1 MLTTCTSSSYFCIA
15 TSNGQNPIVMV
26 QFQGG
31 SSGSASVF
39 TMTYSS
45 DPTLY
50 CAENNCNSHCSARTA
65 NACNNLTSCQLQQ
78 PSSSSSQPVT
88 CLCVWNYKNSANS
101 QASDMSQPD
110 YQTNGGCVDLGT
122 EVVTAIATAF
132 AIGTGI
138 LVRSRRIFAGFK
150 IGLVNLMW
158 AGRDHRHPNHRH
170 SHPRRDLR
178 HVLLPVRNPPFLPP
192 VRRALST
199 AVPCDTTA
207 TVLQV
212 PHSRGSLR
220 RSTGP
225 NSPPAPLCPVCR
237 RRQPQPTT
245 IVVQQAPP
253 NFVQGQP
260 GAPAPYVG
268 AIGQPDPYGPGHA
281 YPVAQPAQEYPAAP
295 QYRAEPQSSA
305 APQYPAVPPPR

>member
-1 MLTTCTSSSYFCIA
+1 MKCRLLWMIAAVLRRSTALCPGTGTLTSGSGSLTGPTSYTANDKCTWILEPANVADVTVSLDAGSLLVPGDTISIFQCPSPSCAAGSLSLLTTCTSSSYFCIA

-122 EVVTAIATAF
+122 EVDTAIATAF

-170 SHPRRDLR
+170 SHPHRDLR
-178 HVLLPVRNPPFLPP
+178 HVLLPVGKPPSRPP
-192 VRRALST
+192 CGVRYRQRCL
-199 AVPCDTTA
+199 A
-207 TVLQV
+207 TQPLQFV
-212 PHSRGSLR
+212 
-220 RSTGP
+220 
-225 NSPPAPLCPVCR
+225 SPP
-237 RRQPQPTT
+237 QP
-245 IVVQQAPP
+245 
-253 NFVQGQP
+253 
-260 GAPAPYVG
+260 
-268 AIGQPDPYGPGHA
+268 
-281 YPVAQPAQEYPAAP
+281 
-295 QYRAEPQSSA
+295 RLSA
-305 APQYPAVPPPR
+305 ALDRT